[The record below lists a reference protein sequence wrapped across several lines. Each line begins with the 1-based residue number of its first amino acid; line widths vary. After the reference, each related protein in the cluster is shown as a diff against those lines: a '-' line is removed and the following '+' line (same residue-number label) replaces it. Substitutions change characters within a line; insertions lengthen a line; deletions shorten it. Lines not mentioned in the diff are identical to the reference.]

1 MAEQP
6 VRAAVLT
13 ISDGVSHGVREDRS
27 GEAVATVLAEAG
39 YEVERHLVD
48 DEEERVANALR
59 ELAERLPLVVTTG
72 GTGLGPRDRAPE
84 ATRRVIDREAPGLAE
99 AMRAAGRATTPLADL
114 SRAVAGTAGSAL
126 IVNLPGSPKAATE
139 SLGAILDI
147 LPHALELLSGRT
159 EHGPG

>member
-6 VRAAVLT
+6 IRAAVLT
-13 ISDGVSHGVREDRS
+13 ISDGVSHGVREDKS
-27 GEAVATVLAEAG
+27 GEAVGTVLAAAG

-48 DEEERVANALR
+48 DDEERVASAIR
-59 ELAERLPLVVTTG
+59 ELAKRLSLVITTG
-72 GTGLGPRDRAPE
+72 GTGFGPRDRAPE
-84 ATRRVIDREAPGLAE
+84 ATRRVVDREAPGLAE
-99 AMRAAGRATTPLADL
+99 AMRARGRATTPLADL